1 MALSRCAVPAS
12 FLALTAGPAVAE
24 PAKAPAPSSCSYYKT
39 VRPLFQQHC
48 QGCHQPA
55 KAQGGFVMTGHADL
69 LKKGNS
75 DEPGVLPG
83 QPDKSAVVRMITP
96 QGGKAAAMPKSKPPL
111 PDAQVALIKQWI
123 AEGAKDDTPA
133 TARLLVDADHP
144 PSYLLP
150 P

>member
-1 MALSRCAVPAS
+1 MALSRCAVSAA
-12 FLALTAGPAVAE
+12 FLALAARPPVAGPPHSRPRPPAPPVAE
-24 PAKAPAPSSCSYYKT
+24 PAKPPAPSAVSYYKT

-83 QPDKSAVVRMITP
+83 QPDRSPVVRMMTP
-96 QGGKAAAMPKSKPPL
+96 QGGKPAAMPKGKPPL
-111 PDAQVALIKQWI
+111 PDAQVA
-123 AEGAKDDTPA
+123 
-133 TARLLVDADHP
+133 
-144 PSYLLP
+144 
-150 P
+150 